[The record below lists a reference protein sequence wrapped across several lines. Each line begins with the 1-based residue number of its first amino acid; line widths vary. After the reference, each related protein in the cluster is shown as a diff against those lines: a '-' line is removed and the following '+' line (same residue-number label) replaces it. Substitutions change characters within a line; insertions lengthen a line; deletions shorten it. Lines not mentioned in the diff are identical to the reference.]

1 LTVAIIDA
9 ILPEYD
15 HEMRTTRRL
24 LDRVPD
30 AELGWKPH
38 QKSMTLG
45 GLATHLATLPT
56 WGHAILNDPGFDLAT
71 VGPNQQPLGSRAEVV
86 QRFDQN
92 VSAVRA
98 LLVGKTDPE
107 LLVPWTLKKATQELM
122 TLPKMAAFRSF
133 LLNHMIHHRGQLS
146 VYLRLKDVPIPPIY
160 GPSADE
166 SPF

>member
-1 LTVAIIDA
+1 MAIVDG
-9 ILPEYD
+9 ILPEWD

-45 GLATHLATLPT
+45 GLATHLANIPT
-56 WGHAILNDPGFDLAT
+56 WGLAILNDPAFDLAT
-71 VGPNQQPLGSRAEVV
+71 APANLQPMTTRADVLQTFDRNVG
-86 QRFDQN
+86 
-92 VSAVRA
+92 AVRA
-98 LLVGKTDPE
+98 LLLGKTDPE
-107 LLVPWTLKKATQELM
+107 LLVPWTLKRANHELM
-122 TLPKMAAFRSF
+122 TLPKIAAFRSF

-146 VYLRLKDVPIPPIY
+146 VFLRLKDIPVPAIY